1 MSKFTDFLKNN
12 KSDIFKPIIVLLA
25 ICIVIPLALSLTNE
39 LTADRIAKLAA
50 ENEKA
55 TMSQLIEAE
64 TFDKHTF
71 TSTSKEEKFDFYI
84 AKSQDEVKG
93 YIFVTSAKG
102 YGGEVSVMTAIGTDG
117 KVKEIS
123 ILDAANETPGLGQNV
138 TKENFYSQFKNKVKG
153 VTVVKN
159 GADSANNEVNA
170 VTGAT
175 ISSRAVTTAVN
186 EALENFSEYSN
197 AVFKDTEVETNEK

>member
-12 KSDIFKPIIVLLA
+12 KNDIFKPIIVLLA

-64 TFDKHTF
+64 TFDKH
-71 TSTSKEEKFDFYI
+71 EKFDFYI

-117 KVKEIS
+117 KVQDIA
-123 ILDAANETPGLGQNV
+123 ILDATSETPGLGQNV
-138 TKENFYSQFKNKVKG
+138 TKESFYSQFSGKSG
-153 VTVVKN
+153 EITVVKN
-159 GADSANNEVNA
+159 NADSKSEVNA

-175 ISSRAVTTAVN
+175 ISSRAVKDAVN
-186 EALENFSEYSN
+186 KALANYSEYSN
-197 AVFKDTEVETNEK
+197 ATSKDTEVGTNEK

>member
-1 MSKFTDFLKNN
+1 MGKFVEFIKNN
-12 KSDIFKPIIVLLA
+12 KNDIFKPVIVLLS

-39 LTADRIAKLAA
+39 LTSKQIAKLQA

-55 TMSQLIEAE
+55 TMLKLIKADDFEE
-64 TFDKHTF
+64 HTF
-71 TSTSKEEKFDFYI
+71 TGKNENFDFYI
-84 AKSQDEVKG
+84 ASTDGDTKG
-93 YIFVTSAKG
+93 YIFITSAKG

-138 TKENFYSQFKNKVKG
+138 TKEGFYSQFKEKIKDI
-153 VTVVKN
+153 TVVKN
-159 GADSANNEVNA
+159 GADNTKNEVNA

-175 ISSRAVTTAVN
+175 ISSRAVNTAVN
-186 EALENFSEYSN
+186 KALANFEEYSN
-197 AVFKDTEVETNEK
+197 AVFKDKEVENSEK